1 MKKFILLG
9 MFFVVLLTSGCES
22 TKQWTKALEDLN
34 KTLSPLVIFKKSGR

>member
-1 MKKFILLG
+1 MKKNLLLG
-9 MFFVVLLTSGCES
+9 IFFVVLLTTGCES

>member
-9 MFFVVLLTSGCES
+9 MSFVVLLTSGCES